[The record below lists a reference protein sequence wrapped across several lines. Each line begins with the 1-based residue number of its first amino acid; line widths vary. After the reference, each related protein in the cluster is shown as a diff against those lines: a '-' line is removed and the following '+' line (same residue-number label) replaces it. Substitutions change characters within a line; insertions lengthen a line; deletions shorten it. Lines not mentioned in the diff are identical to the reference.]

1 MLWRDDMR
9 QNLILKPSDED
20 VKDVIMVSPDV
31 KDAIIRSLKS
41 SGGQLTNGV
50 AKVRRRCPHLA
61 WASYDRVTTSMDT
74 ILVWYIATFL
84 VEISPSSRPAQA
96 TTKMAVAIS
105 LSRYCAYLVAHAPD
119 LLPGNTAGMK
129 YRYRKV
135 KKCIEEATSLVDY
148 NSSEM
153 MEMGSRLA
161 HPIQIGKEISQLVEE
176 EVLNIGSKL
185 GKELVEEDRQTE
197 AVWEILAEFW
207 SDMVLYLA
215 PSDNVKAHM
224 EALRHGGEF
233 ITLLWA
239 LLLHAGIVSRPGRD
253 APIA

>member
-1 MLWRDDMR
+1 
-9 QNLILKPSDED
+9 
-20 VKDVIMVSPDV
+20 
-31 KDAIIRSLKS
+31 
-41 SGGQLTNGV
+41 
-50 AKVRRRCPHLA
+50 
-61 WASYDRVTTSMDT
+61 
-74 ILVWYIATFL
+74 
-84 VEISPSSRPAQA
+84 
-96 TTKMAVAIS
+96 
-105 LSRYCAYLVAHAPD
+105 
-119 LLPGNTAGMK
+119 LLPGNTAGTK

-161 HPIQIGKEISQLVEE
+161 HPIQIEKEISQLVEE

-224 EALRHGGEF
+224 ETLRHGGEF
-233 ITLLWA
+233 ITLLWV